1 MSENEWNCFSGFLLQ
16 CNTKCNNG
24 SCPFHMFY
32 KLDNIRKLLLIASVN
47 ESEAKQML
55 RAKPVHYNCYKPKDS
70 LSSFISWDY
79 LTVLE

>member
-1 MSENEWNCFSGFLLQ
+1 
-16 CNTKCNNG
+16 
-24 SCPFHMFY
+24 MFY

-70 LSSFISWDY
+70 LRSFISWDY
-79 LTVLE
+79 LTI